1 MKGFYISVDE
11 MHMLSVYKSRPI
23 TTFWDEILDF
33 MSFILIYAFSR
44 RFYPKRLTIAFR
56 LYIFISMCS
65 LGIEPTTFCA
75 VDAML
80 YHWATQE
87 HVSFICHSVHTFSLV
102 TPETCSQRL
111 SGLVSVANRFWFN
124 VSPGGLLLHCVNWI
138 IWDRSTVPGFTWTS

>member
-33 MSFILIYAFSR
+33 MSFI
-44 RFYPKRLTIAFR
+44 
-56 LYIFISMCS
+56 
-65 LGIEPTTFCA
+65 
-75 VDAML
+75 
-80 YHWATQE
+80 
-87 HVSFICHSVHTFSLV
+87 CHSIHKFSLV

-138 IWDRSTVPGFTWTS
+138 I